1 MPLPRLSCLLLLLAL
16 TACGGGGG
24 SGDGGGG
31 DSQGFGLAARASPSS
46 VTIPTGAGGGTAAT
60 SLRAV
65 NAFPNV
71 SVPGPTFL
79 THAGDGTNRL
89 FVSDRGGLIAVFA
102 NNPNAT
108 QTAFLDI
115 RSRVDSTTGEG
126 GLIGLAFDPAY
137 RTNGYFYVNYVNVNA
152 SGQRKVRISRFRDT
166 SRGANTAAASSE
178 KVVLE
183 IDHANGYHFGGWLG
197 FGPDGMLYI
206 SHGDG
211 GNQNSTGD
219 SASLFGK
226 VLRIRV
232 DANSGTY
239 TIPSDNP
246 FGNAVWAMGFRN
258 PWRCSFDR
266 GGNRDLYCGDVGE
279 GSREEINRVKKGLH
293 YGWPFFEGS
302 QPFAPSARPY
312 SAFEP
317 PLVEYP
323 HSVGVAVVGGYVY
336 RGAALPSQLGR
347 YFYSDAGGSGNVWQI
362 TLDGSGNAAGNAVA
376 ASGVNSVFSMGEDEA
391 GEIYAASQ
399 PGIIYR
405 FEAGN
410 SANAGAAM
418 PATLSATGLFS
429 NLAKLTPSPG
439 VIDYEVN
446 SPFWSDGAR
455 KQRWLVVPDGAVIGF
470 AADGAWSFPLGT
482 ITVKHFELPR
492 AGGGATRVETR
503 VMVNRSDGWT
513 GYTYRWR
520 ADQSDADLLTAG
532 ATAAYDGINPATGA
546 ATRINWTFPSQA
558 QCLNCH
564 TQAAGRVLGINT
576 LQWNRDHIYQ
586 SSGNAD
592 NQLRALNHIGLFGQD
607 IGAAAQYGAM
617 PDPSSAQAPLES
629 RAKAYLESNC
639 ANCHQPGGPTSVNMD
654 LRYGTAVPAMNIVGV
669 AAGIPTVSGALRIAP
684 GSHATSDL
692 WRRATSTTTTR
703 MPPLGVTLVD
713 EQGLQSLSAWIDSLR

>member
-1 MPLPRLSCLLLLLAL
+1 MPYPRTFFLLLLLAL

-24 SGDGGGG
+24 GA
-31 DSQGFGLAARASPSS
+31 DSQGYGLDARATPSS
-46 VTIPTGAGGGTAAT
+46 VQIPTGVGNAAP
-60 SLRAV
+60 LRAV
-65 NAFPNV
+65 NAFANL
-71 SVPGPTFL
+71 SLPGPTFL
-79 THAGDGTNRL
+79 THSGDGSNRL
-89 FVSDRGGLIAVFA
+89 FVPERSGTITVFA

-108 QTAFLDI
+108 QTTTFLDI
-115 RSRVDSTTGEG
+115 RSRVDSSGGEA

-152 SGQRKVRISRFRDT
+152 AGQRKVRISRFRDT
-166 SRGANTAAASSE
+166 SRGANTAAANSE

-211 GNQNSTGD
+211 GNQFISGD
-219 SASLFGK
+219 TTTLFGK

-232 DANSGTY
+232 DAASGTY

-246 FGNAVWAMGFRN
+246 FGSTNPVWALGFRN

-279 GSREEINRVKKGLH
+279 ASREEVNRIKKGLD
-293 YGWPFFEGS
+293 YGWPAYEGS
-302 QPFAPSARPY
+302 QPFLNPDNRPY

-317 PLVEYP
+317 PLHQYD

-336 RGAALPSQLGR
+336 RGSALPSQVGR
-347 YFYSDAGGSGNVWQI
+347 YLYADVTASNLWSIEINGSGQLVSNTIV
-362 TLDGSGNAAGNAVA
+362 
-376 ASGVNSVFSMGEDEA
+376 ASGLNTVYSLGEDEA
-391 GEIYAASQ
+391 GEVYAASQ

-405 FEAGN
+405 FEAAN
-410 SANAGAAM
+410 ASNAGAAM

-429 NLAKLTPSPG
+429 NLAQLTPSPG
-439 VIDYEVN
+439 VIDYEIN

-455 KQRWLVVPDGAVIGF
+455 KQRWLVVPGGATIGF

-482 ITVKHFELPR
+482 ITVKHFELPL

-520 ADQSDADLLTAG
+520 ADQSDADLLTTG
-532 ATAAYDGINPATGA
+532 ATAAYDTINPATGS

-564 TQAAGRVLGINT
+564 TQATGRVLGVNT
-576 LQWNRDHIYQ
+576 LQWNRGHTYQ

-592 NQLRALNHIGLFGQD
+592 NQLRTLNHIGLFGQD
-607 IGAAAQYGAM
+607 IGSAAQYGAM
-617 PDPSSAQAPLES
+617 PDPGNAQASLES

-639 ANCHQPGGPTSVNMD
+639 SNCHRPGGPTSVNMD
-654 LRYGTAVPAMNIVGV
+654 LRYSTAVAEMSLVGV
-669 AAGIPTVSGALRIAP
+669 AAGIPTASGALRITP
-684 GSHATSDL
+684 GSHATSDV
-692 WRRATSTTTTR
+692 WRRATSTTSTR
-703 MPPLGVTLVD
+703 MPPLGTTLVD